1 MEYLLRLLCTG
12 LAAWRRPRLDL
23 FDESVVA
30 MRVWPTDL
38 DVYGH
43 MNNGRYLTVMDL
55 GRTDLLI
62 RSGLVVE
69 AFRRGWGPL
78 LGGATI
84 RYRRSLTPLRRYQLR
99 TKIVGWDDK
108 WFYVRQQFT
117 RGDEVMATALVKGL
131 LRGKDGNVS
140 PTEAFALVGGPDQ
153 APDLPPEIVRWI
165 EAEAAM
171 CGYEGTT

>member
-1 MEYLLRLLCTG
+1 MEYLLRLLYMG
-12 LAAWRRPRLDL
+12 LGAWRRPRLDL
-23 FDESVVA
+23 FDESVVT

-69 AFRRGWGPL
+69 AFRRGWSPL

-84 RYRRSLTPLRRYQLR
+84 RYRRSLTPLRSYQLR

-117 RGDEVMATALVKGL
+117 RHDEVMATALVKGL
-131 LRGKDGNVS
+131 LRGKDGNI
-140 PTEAFALVGGPDQ
+140 PPGDAFALVGGP
-153 APDLPPEIVRWI
+153 AEPPDLPPEVTRWI
-165 EAEAAM
+165 ETEAAM
-171 CGYEGTT
+171 CGYEAR

>member
-1 MEYLLRLLCTG
+1 MEYLLRLVLTG
-12 LAAWRRPRLDL
+12 LGAWRRPRMSL
-23 FDESVVA
+23 FDESVVTL
-30 MRVWPTDL
+30 RVWPTDL

-62 RSGLVVE
+62 RSGLVGE
-69 AFRRGWGPL
+69 AYRRGWGPL

-108 WFYVRQQFT
+108 WFYVRQRFT

-131 LRGKDGNVS
+131 LRGDEGNVP
-140 PTEAFALVGGPDQ
+140 PTEAFALVGGPPE
-153 APDLPPEIVRWI
+153 APELPPEVLRWI

-171 CGYEGTT
+171 CGDEGSV